1 MLPASPNYDEKVASD
16 HKRMARDRFY
26 SQVKA
31 ALIKAGW
38 TITHDPLKLEIGGVK
53 LEVDFGAEVLADGVL
68 AAERDAEKIA
78 VEVKSFISSSPTN
91 ELHAA
96 LGQFIAYR
104 LALSE
109 LEPDRHLY
117 LAIPLAAYADFF
129 QRPFPK
135 RLVQENGLSLMVYDP
150 IRQEVLQWL

>member
-1 MLPASPNYDEKVASD
+1 
-16 HKRMARDRFY
+16 MAKDSFY
-26 SQVKA
+26 PQVKA

-53 LEVDFGAEVLADGVL
+53 LEVDFGAEKGFEGVL
-68 AAERDAEKIA
+68 AAERNHQKIA
-78 VEVKSFISSSPTN
+78 VEVKSFISPSPTN

-109 LEPDRHLY
+109 LEPDRKLY
-117 LAIPLAAYADFF
+117 LAIPVTPYSDFF
-129 QRPFPK
+129 QRPFPS
-135 RLVQENGLSLMVYDP
+135 RLIQENGLALIVYDP
-150 IRQEVLQWL
+150 IQQEVLKWL

>member
-1 MLPASPNYDEKVASD
+1 
-16 HKRMARDRFY
+16 MAKDSFY
-26 SQVKA
+26 PQVKA

-53 LEVDFGAEVLADGVL
+53 LEVDFGAEKIFEDVL
-68 AAERDAEKIA
+68 AAEQDNQKIA

-91 ELHAA
+91 ELHTA

-109 LEPDRHLY
+109 LEPDRKLY
-117 LAIPLAAYADFF
+117 LAIPITTYSDFF
-129 QRPFPK
+129 QRPFPT
-135 RLVQENGLSLMVYDP
+135 RLIQDNGLTLIVYDP
-150 IRQEVLQWL
+150 VQQEIVKWLYS